1 MAIRQLDK
9 AQFLST
15 CVGPM
20 RALAEDEQFPPPIN
34 LRQYV
39 EECIQAHNLP
49 TTNDDIEIH
58 EDYLSA
64 DEKFIHV
71 LFFYGN
77 KNEYLVIIIN
87 NGEGCVE
94 GYYLL
99 DLNVEYGLR

>member
-9 AQFLST
+9 TQFLNT

-20 RALAEDEQFPPPIN
+20 RSLAEDEEFPPPIN
-34 LRQYV
+34 LRHYV

-49 TTNDDIEIH
+49 ITFDDMEIH

-64 DEKFIHV
+64 DEKYTHV
-71 LFFYGN
+71 LWFYGV
-77 KNEYLVIIIN
+77 KNVYLVIIIN
-87 NGEGCVE
+87 NVKGQIEGH
-94 GYYLL
+94 YLL